1 VVLFGVLGPVA
12 AWSDDAPLPV
22 RGRRQRALLA
32 ALAVDAGAVVPA
44 DVLADRVWG
53 ERLPA
58 DASNALQQQVLKLRR
73 IVGESVIAFASPGYR
88 LVVDPDAVD
97 ATRFERLVAEARG
110 LVDESPGGA
119 AIALLDE
126 ALALWRGP
134 AFADLAYEDWAAGE
148 AARLDELRLQAEE
161 LRVEALVHLGSTRE
175 AVQSLERLVRAD
187 PLRERLHALRM
198 LALYRDGRQGEA
210 LNAYTTARA
219 TLVEQL
225 GVDPGYELRALHERI
240 LRQDPA
246 LDRPSERGAS
256 GARTPLIGRDGE
268 RTELRRLLLERQER
282 LVTLTGPGGVGKTAL
297 ARAVAE
303 DLVAAGRPMPEFVE
317 LAAVHDPESM
327 FGAIAAALD
336 HADADRPDTLA
347 RAVGGRRLVLVLDNV
362 EHLTAGAPAIAALLD
377 AAPTLQ
383 VLATSRIA
391 LRLPGE
397 LVVAVAPLAVPT
409 AGRPTTP
416 AELTVGSSAA
426 RLFAAR
432 ARAANASFEL
442 ASANVGAVVH
452 VCRGLDGLPLALELA
467 AARLR
472 HLSVGELAQRI
483 ERRLE
488 LLTRGSPDAPA
499 RRRSLRAAF
508 DVSHELLEPAAR
520 TVFARLGVFSGG
532 ATLEAVEAVCGD
544 DAPALD
550 GLSELIDAS
559 LVVRRE
565 VRGRSR
571 YEMLETTAEYAREQ
585 LARSGETDSVHAR
598 LTARLLTV
606 AEAATDGRL
615 FTIDPPVLAALD
627 DEHVNFVAAIARAAA
642 AGDGVTVLR
651 LATALGQH
659 WHRHGHR
666 REGVRWIREGLAL
679 VPDAPAW
686 LRARAL
692 AYDGAL
698 RAELP
703 GEADDA
709 RATLIEAL
717 RLAEDTG
724 DTRAEL
730 VAMSCL
736 GGIDLGMGNIDA
748 GADRLEHVLAIAR
761 RSGDRGLVAFALSDL
776 AYSELLASRWETAS
790 RRCEEALELANAHN
804 VAPVQAVASLN
815 LALALLERDRPE
827 DATSLA
833 RDALVFALRGTERQ
847 ATAYALGTLAAGFC
861 RLGEH
866 ALALRLIG
874 AADALFEHLSV
885 DLQPLERGQR
895 AQTLTTLRRQLGEAA
910 VKHESNA
917 HRTSPEEALELI
929 DAWSRSAS

>member
-1 VVLFGVLGPVA
+1 VVLVGVLGPVE
-12 AWSDDAPLPV
+12 AWSDNTPLPV

-32 ALAVDAGAVVPA
+32 ALAVDVGAVVPA

-73 IVGESVIAFASPGYR
+73 IVGESAIALAPPGYR
-88 LVVDPDAVD
+88 LVVDTDAVD

-110 LVDESPGGA
+110 LVQESPAGA

-148 AARLDELRLQAEE
+148 AARLNELRLQAEE
-161 LRVEALVHLGSTRE
+161 LRVEALVRTGRTGD
-175 AVQSLERLVRAD
+175 AIQSLERLVRAD
-187 PLRERLHALRM
+187 PFRERLHALRM

-210 LNAYTTARA
+210 LNAYTAARA
-219 TLVEQL
+219 MLVEQL
-225 GVDPGYELRALHERI
+225 GINPGGELQALQGRI

-246 LDRPSERGAS
+246 LDGPPERGAS
-256 GARTPLIGRDGE
+256 GARAPLIGRDGE
-268 RTELRRLLLERQER
+268 RTELRRLLLERRAR

-297 ARAVAE
+297 ARAVTE
-303 DLVAAGRPMPEFVE
+303 DLVAAGRPAPEFVE

-336 HADADRPDTLA
+336 HADADRPDTFA
-347 RAVGGRRLVLVLDNV
+347 RAVGGRRLLLVLDNV

-377 AAPTLQ
+377 AAPSLQ

-391 LRLPGE
+391 LRLPDE
-397 LVVAVAPLAVPT
+397 LVVAVAPLTVPT
-409 AGRPTTP
+409 AGGPMTP
-416 AELTVGSSAA
+416 AELTAGSSAA

-442 ASANVGAVVH
+442 APANVGAVAH
-452 VCRGLDGLPLALELA
+452 VCRRLDGLPLAIELA

-472 HLSVGELAQRI
+472 HLSVGELAERI

-499 RRRSLRAAF
+499 RHRSLRAAC
-508 DVSHELLEPAAR
+508 DVSHELLAPEAR
-520 TVFARLGVFSGG
+520 TVFARLGAFAGG

-544 DAPALD
+544 DAPALN

-565 VRGRSR
+565 VRSHSR

-585 LARSGETDSVHAR
+585 LARSGQTDSVHAR
-598 LTARLLTV
+598 LTAHLLAV

-627 DEHVNFVAAIARAAA
+627 DEHANFVAAIARAAA
-642 AGDGVTVLR
+642 AGDGVTALR

-666 REGVRWIREGLAL
+666 REGVRWIREGLMAA
-679 VPDAPAW
+679 PDAPAW

-692 AYDGAL
+692 AYDGGL

-703 GEADDA
+703 DEADDA

-717 RLAEDTG
+717 ALAEDAG

-730 VAMSCL
+730 VAVSCL
-736 GGIDLGMGNIDA
+736 GGIDLGMGNVDA

-761 RSGDRGLVAFALSDL
+761 RSGDRALIAFALSDL
-776 AYSELLASRWETAS
+776 AYSDLLAGRWETAC
-790 RRCEEALELANAHN
+790 RRCEEALKLASEHN
-804 VAPVQAVASLN
+804 VAAVQAAASLN
-815 LALALLERDRPE
+815 LAIALLERDRPE

-847 ATAYALGTLAAGFC
+847 ASAYALGTLAAGLC
-861 RLGEH
+861 QLGEH
-866 ALALRLIG
+866 VLALRLIG
-874 AADALFEHLSV
+874 AADALFEHLGV
-885 DLQPLERGQR
+885 ELQPLERRQR
-895 AQTLTTLRRQLGEAA
+895 EHTLTTLRRQLGEAA
-910 VKHESNA
+910 VENASNA
-917 HRTSPEEALELI
+917 HRTSPEDALELI
-929 DAWSRSAS
+929 EAWSRSAS